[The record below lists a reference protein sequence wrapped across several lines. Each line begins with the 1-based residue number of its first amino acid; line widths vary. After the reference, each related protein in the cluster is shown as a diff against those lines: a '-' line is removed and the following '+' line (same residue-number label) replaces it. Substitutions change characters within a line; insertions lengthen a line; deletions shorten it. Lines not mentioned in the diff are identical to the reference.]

1 MPLLQKKQP
10 FQSRWHAKA
19 WWIAP
24 VGMMSLLVACGG
36 SGDGANAPARPPV
49 DVVIER
55 IASAPAPNLIE
66 LSGRVEAGRS
76 VQVRARTDG
85 IVERQ
90 LFVEGTTVK
99 EGAQLYEIDRRDLN
113 SRQQQAKAA
122 VAATSAAR
130 NNARSNYN
138 RVAALLPRKAVST
151 QEFETAQ
158 ANLQQAE
165 AAVQEARA
173 GLDRTNLQLDFALV
187 RAPISGRIGRSN
199 VNEGALVSAAA
210 ATPLTQIDQ
219 LDPVNIVFNPS
230 STLVADVRYQIE
242 TGQVKLNNGR
252 SFPVTVLRDD
262 GRPSDITGTVDF
274 ADATVDPSTGSQ
286 VLRARFDNPENR
298 LAPGE
303 FVRAMIEAGTKLAG
317 VTIPGGAVSIG
328 ADAASVLVVGEDNVV
343 RLQPVVLGGQTGGRW
358 LIHDGIKPG
367 ERIIVEGWHKVRVGD
382 VVNPI
387 EAGARTAK

>member
-113 SRQQQAKAA
+113 SRQQQAKADQTA
-122 VAATSAAR
+122 HAA
-130 NNARSNYN
+130 
-138 RVAALLPRKAVST
+138 
-151 QEFETAQ
+151 
-158 ANLQQAE
+158 
-165 AAVQEARA
+165 
-173 GLDRTNLQLDFALV
+173 
-187 RAPISGRIGRSN
+187 
-199 VNEGALVSAAA
+199 
-210 ATPLTQIDQ
+210 
-219 LDPVNIVFNPS
+219 
-230 STLVADVRYQIE
+230 
-242 TGQVKLNNGR
+242 
-252 SFPVTVLRDD
+252 
-262 GRPSDITGTVDF
+262 
-274 ADATVDPSTGSQ
+274 
-286 VLRARFDNPENR
+286 
-298 LAPGE
+298 
-303 FVRAMIEAGTKLAG
+303 
-317 VTIPGGAVSIG
+317 
-328 ADAASVLVVGEDNVV
+328 
-343 RLQPVVLGGQTGGRW
+343 
-358 LIHDGIKPG
+358 
-367 ERIIVEGWHKVRVGD
+367 GWTR
-382 VVNPI
+382 
-387 EAGARTAK
+387 R